1 MSYRNQRPRNRRA
14 RRRSL
19 GPTPSPAFSSGRL
32 DLPGPLGL
40 ITDRRLFIGV
50 SVVFGVAILLS
61 LVVGVIY
68 SSSPTTA
75 GGPPRQAN
83 EAPDVPQEGTVV
95 PGATPQASATVK
107 RYTAPP
113 ALTIDPA
120 KRYLATI
127 KTKKGEIQVE
137 LYPTEAPQAVNAFV
151 FLAREGYYDGTP
163 FMELVK
169 NTDGSRFYAQAGDPT
184 RTGLGT
190 PGFSLNKET
199 TSRPF
204 VRGAVGM
211 GGAAENSNG
220 GQFFISYADVPALN
234 GKYTIF
240 GQVVSGFEVLDSL
253 ALLDLTSGRALG
265 AGDEILS
272 ITINEL

>member
-1 MSYRNQRPRNRRA
+1 M
-14 RRRSL
+14 
-19 GPTPSPAFSSGRL
+19 
-32 DLPGPLGL
+32 GL

-61 LVVGVIY
+61 LVVGAIY
-68 SSSPTTA
+68 SSSPTTSD
-75 GGPPRQAN
+75 GPPRQAN
-83 EAPDVPQEGTVV
+83 EAPDVPQDGTAV
-95 PGATPQASATVK
+95 PGATPQASPTVK

-127 KTKKGEIQVE
+127 KTKKGDIQVE
-137 LYPTEAPQAVNAFV
+137 LYPAEAPQAVNAFV

-169 NTDGSRFYAQAGDPT
+169 NADGSRFYAQAGDPT

-220 GQFFISYADVPALN
+220 GQFFISYADVPTLN

-272 ITINEL
+272 ITISEL